1 MGRRLAA
8 FSTELARGFVMPD
21 ALDEDLAQG
30 LKQARKKP
38 RNFVILGK
46 GTTVLKLLIDKKPI
60 KSSDVQEAK
69 KATKATTVVSGVVVG
84 DGTDLVFKV
93 VGEEPSFKT
102 AAFKEYLSEQSG
114 LKVKPRFQV
123 VPELAEIND
132 TGEDEQGENDSSEST
147 KQPPVDTSAPPSG
160 SIESESTES
169 QSSESA
175 PGGDDPLAALIAM
188 MKSLASHVQTAILR
202 APSRKDELLG
212 LVAEFQKQVK
222 AQDAAAAKAALG
234 AVGQALKQGA
244 APGSQPAPTAK
255 LGPDFWPE
263 WEKAKSAWRDAI
275 DTVNG
280 QLDKLRGELVKVDDA
295 ELKRIAEFGLNA
307 ITADHKVPLQAAI
320 VDLDATRGGDSSKAI
335 VAAKELVEEFRDHI
349 DTDERVEACDDNP
362 FEVKVTIRD
371 SLDKA
376 LGQMEHVL
384 GKALAG

>member
-1 MGRRLAA
+1 
-8 FSTELARGFVMPD
+8 MPD
-21 ALDEDLAQG
+21 ALDEELAQG

-38 RNFVILGK
+38 RNFVLLGK

-60 KSSDVQEAK
+60 KSSDIQEAK
-69 KATKATTVVSGVVVG
+69 KATKATTIVSGVIVG

-132 TGEDEQGENDSSEST
+132 TGEDEQGESDSTES
-147 KQPPVDTSAPPSG
+147 KPPGDTSIPPSG
-160 SIESESTES
+160 SIESQSSESQSTEFE
-169 QSSESA
+169 SSESA
-175 PGGDDPLAALIAM
+175 PGGDDPLAALVAT
-188 MKSLASHVQTAILR
+188 MKSLAPHVQTAILR

-222 AQDAAAAKAALG
+222 AQDAAATKAALG
-234 AVGQALKQGA
+234 AIGQALKQGA

-280 QLDKLRGELVKVDDA
+280 QLDKLRGELSKVDDA

-320 VDLDATRGGDSSKAI
+320 VDLDATRGGDSAKAI
-335 VAAKELVEEFRDHI
+335 AAAKDLVEEFRDHI

-376 LGQMEHVL
+376 LGQMEQVL